1 MFEKLEN
8 IMQSKLL
15 TLIGLVFIGSILTAC
30 GDSKEEAN
38 ETTKEAI
45 EVIEPVDVEATE
57 QLNAKLLE
65 SMQEISNQQL
75 DDVEDAGKEALEQLS
90 EADRQAL
97 IDLTIDE
104 SSKAVSED
112 AEKVV
117 ELLED
122 INGVNE

>member
-1 MFEKLEN
+1 MFEKLDN
-8 IMQSKLL
+8 IMQSKKL
-15 TLIGLVFIGSILTAC
+15 TLVSLAFIGSVLLAC
-30 GDSKEEAN
+30 GDSKEE
-38 ETTKEAI
+38 TKEVV
-45 EVIEPVDVEATE
+45 EVPEPVDVKATE

-65 SMQEISNQQL
+65 SMQEISDQHI
-75 DDVEDAGKEALEQLS
+75 DDVEDAGKETLEQLS

-122 INGVNE
+122 INGVSE

>member
-1 MFEKLEN
+1 MFEKLDN
-8 IMQSKLL
+8 IMQSKKL
-15 TLIGLVFIGSILTAC
+15 TLVSLAFIGSVLLAC
-30 GDSKEEAN
+30 GDSKEE
-38 ETTKEAI
+38 TKEVV
-45 EVIEPVDVEATE
+45 EVPEPVDVKATE

-65 SMQEISNQQL
+65 SMQEISDQHI

-122 INGVNE
+122 INGVSE